1 MDERNFVIPFIIK
14 KVGTWISILGLTIM
28 IVAFLN
34 SICFSQSP
42 KPAPKKAETPVQ
54 VKIPDGMYLYNPYL
68 SRVEGFSPLVLVRNK
83 KLIDPYLVAE
93 EREYE
98 AYLSKY
104 VVGKTFVVYVGS
116 ERFGSIKELDL
127 GFMYSSPCRRDEFI
141 PDMVGNGEY
150 EGKPLPSEWF
160 IEKEMWGNRYKIYG
174 STRILITPQTYQGP
188 KRQVLLSVTD
198 DDMKRAEEAVRKH
211 LVPGEIE
218 EINKRLAKE
227 KDRVIGESKSR
238 LAVIE
243 AFDLDL
249 NGKKDIVGE
258 YYLSTKTNTR
268 GYWGR
273 GIWFVLWDTGKI
285 EKIKYQYNGG
295 INQIMIGG
303 VVDIDQD
310 GILELIIATG
320 VTSRHEDVGEGR
332 QIDILRHEPLGW
344 ASIYRSKWICD
355 SARFY
360 LY

>member
-1 MDERNFVIPFIIK
+1 MDKRNCVISPFISK
-14 KVGTWISILGLTIM
+14 KVGTLILILWLMIM
-28 IVAFLN
+28 IVIFLN

-42 KPAPKKAETPVQ
+42 KPAPKKAATPIQ
-54 VKIPDGMYLYNPYL
+54 VKIPDGLYLYKPYF
-68 SRVEGFSPLVLVRNK
+68 SERWSGNFSPLILVKNK
-83 KLIDPYLVAE
+83 KLMDPYLVAE
-93 EREYE
+93 EKGYE

-104 VVGKTFVVYVGS
+104 VVGKTFDVYVGS
-116 ERFGSIKELDL
+116 ERFGSLRELDL
-127 GFMYSSPCRRDEFI
+127 GFRYSSPCRRDEFI

-174 STRILITPQTYQGP
+174 STRILITPQTYRGP
-188 KRQVLLSVTD
+188 KGQVLLSMTD

-243 AFDLDL
+243 AFDLDF
-249 NGKKDIVGE
+249 NGKKDIVGQ

-268 GYWGR
+268 GYWSR

-332 QIDILRHEPLGW
+332 QIDILRHGPLGW
-344 ASIYRSKWICD
+344 TSIYRS
-355 SARFY
+355 
-360 LY
+360 